1 MREMNLRDG
10 EKPHQYH
17 QSTPR
22 QLLWRTSFFSF
33 FPKFSATLLLYSL
46 ALWLFAPW
54 NRSNTLQ
61 TDERRIIPWNLL
73 ALVSAKDK
81 SRKKGGGRP
90 KRMGRS
96 NDCRGRRWRKFGRS
110 CCRVLVFF
118 FAKRNWAAVRELR
131 VGGQSPQLCKDLRL
145 VSARRP
151 HGRCVCQ
158 WAG

>member
-1 MREMNLRDG
+1 MEKNPPVPPIYPPPAFMENLFLFFFFQNSLLHFCCTLSLCDYLLRETA
-10 EKPHQYH
+10 Q
-17 QSTPR
+17 TPCR
-22 QLLWRTSFFSF
+22 QTREEL
-33 FPKFSATLLLYSL
+33 SL
-46 ALWLFAPW
+46 
-54 NRSNTLQ
+54 
-61 TDERRIIPWNLL
+61 NLL